1 MKIFLFL
8 SLKDKVFQTIRM
20 IRFMFYKYR
29 FLEIIVTISI
39 NNNLDIQKGR
49 RQ

>member
-8 SLKDKVFQTIRM
+8 SLKDKAFQTIRM
-20 IRFMFYKYR
+20 IRFMINKYH
-29 FLEIIVTISI
+29 FLEIIVII
-39 NNNLDIQKGR
+39 LMNNNLDIQKGR

>member
-8 SLKDKVFQTIRM
+8 SLKDMAFQTIRM
-20 IRFMFYKYR
+20 IRFMIYKYH
-29 FLEIIVTISI
+29 FLEIIVTILM